1 MMQLTLMYFCIQ
13 LAWKKT
19 FQIESVDAFKIKWRR
34 TNIATLDLPYN
45 YGIHFITMLKLHV
58 AAIYSHVKPVV
69 IIHQRTESTKLSNY
83 FIDNL

>member
-1 MMQLTLMYFCIQ
+1 MQLTLMYFCIQ

-69 IIHQRTESTKLSNY
+69 IIHQRTLSNY

>member
-1 MMQLTLMYFCIQ
+1 MQLTLMYFCIQ

-58 AAIYSHVKPVV
+58 AAIYSVV